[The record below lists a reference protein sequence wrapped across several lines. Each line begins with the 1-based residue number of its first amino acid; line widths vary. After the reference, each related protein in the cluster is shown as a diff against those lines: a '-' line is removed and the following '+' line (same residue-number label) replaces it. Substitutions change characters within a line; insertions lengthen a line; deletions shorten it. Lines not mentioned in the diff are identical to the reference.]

1 MSDDKHNLIIRIG
14 QDELVIRQR
23 YQVLSIV
30 NDVLIG
36 IWFLIGSFMFFSD
49 EWVFTG
55 TCLFVLGSIEM
66 LIRPVIRLIRH
77 VHLQKIGGPETPPTD
92 TTYDF

>member
-1 MSDDKHNLIIRIG
+1 MTDDNHNLTIRIG
-14 QDELVIRQR
+14 HDELVIRQR

-49 EWVFTG
+49 KWVFAG
-55 TCLFVLGSIEM
+55 TCLFVLGSVEM

-77 VHLQKIGGPETPPTD
+77 VHLRKLSGPETPTTD
-92 TTYDF
+92 ASYDF

>member
-1 MSDDKHNLIIRIG
+1 MTGDNNNLTIRIG
-14 QDELVIRQR
+14 HDELVIRQR
-23 YQVLSIV
+23 YQVLSIA

-49 EWVFTG
+49 ELVFAG
-55 TCLFVLGSIEM
+55 TCLFVIGSVEM

-77 VHLQKIGGPETPPTD
+77 VHLQKIRSPETPTTD

>member
-1 MSDDKHNLIIRIG
+1 MSDDNHNLIIRIG

-36 IWFLIGSFMFFSD
+36 VWFLIGSFMFFSD

-55 TCLFVLGSIEM
+55 TCLFVLGSVEM

-77 VHLQKIGGPETPPTD
+77 VHLQKFGGPETPTTD
-92 TTYDF
+92 ATYDF

>member
-1 MSDDKHNLIIRIG
+1 MTEDDHNLTIRIG
-14 QDELVIRQR
+14 HDELVIRQR

-36 IWFLIGSFMFFSD
+36 VWFLIGSFMFFSD
-49 EWVFTG
+49 KWVFTG
-55 TCLFVLGSIEM
+55 TCLFVFGSIEM

-77 VHLQKIGGPETPPTD
+77 VHLQKIRGPETPTTD
-92 TTYDF
+92 ATYDF

>member
-1 MSDDKHNLIIRIG
+1 MTDGDRNLTIHIG
-14 QDELVIRQR
+14 HDELVIRQR

-49 EWVFTG
+49 RWVFTG
-55 TCLFVLGSIEM
+55 TCLFVLGSLEM

-77 VHLQKIGGPETPPTD
+77 VHLQKIRGPETPTTD
-92 TTYDF
+92 ATYDF

>member
-1 MSDDKHNLIIRIG
+1 MTVGDNNLTIRIG
-14 QDELVIRQR
+14 PDELVIRQR
-23 YQVLSIV
+23 YQVLSII

-49 EWVFTG
+49 EWGFTG
-55 TCLFVLGSIEM
+55 TCLFVLGSVEM

-77 VHLQKIGGPETPPTD
+77 LHLQKIRGPETPTTD
-92 TTYDF
+92 STYDF

>member
-1 MSDDKHNLIIRIG
+1 MAADNHDLTIRIG
-14 QDELVIRQR
+14 HDELIIRQR

-36 IWFLIGSFMFFSD
+36 IWFLIGSFMFFSPALT
-49 EWVFTG
+49 FAG
-55 TCLFVLGSIEM
+55 TCLFVVGSIEM

-77 VHLQKIGGPETPPTD
+77 VHLQKIAGPGAATAD
-92 TTYDF
+92 SSFDF

>member
-1 MSDDKHNLIIRIG
+1 MTVGDNNLTIRIG
-14 QDELVIRQR
+14 PDELVIRQR
-23 YQVLSIV
+23 YQVLSII

-36 IWFLIGSFMFFSD
+36 IWFLIGSFVFFSD

-55 TCLFVLGSIEM
+55 TCLFVLGSVEM

-77 VHLQKIGGPETPPTD
+77 LHLQKIRGPETPTTD
-92 TTYDF
+92 STYDF